1 MAEGG
6 VDAAA
11 LAAQLAAAEAE
22 TRAVRDKLHNA
33 VRKGKGIDAEK
44 RALAKE
50 VDALRL
56 RLDAADTSTAAAVAE
71 AAAEHEAA
79 QRATLEATVRE
90 ASTQV
95 RDREITCVCVSTLVK
110 PSSIRPYAPA
120 KCPSAMI
127 GHRKRTAFLCWEG

>member
-50 VDALRL
+50 VDALRT
-56 RLDAADTSTAAAVAE
+56 RLDAADSSTAAALAE

-79 QRATLEATVRE
+79 QRATLEAAVRE

-95 RDREITCVCVSTLVK
+95 RGREITCVCASTLVR
-110 PSSIRPYAPA
+110 PSSSR
-120 KCPSAMI
+120 
-127 GHRKRTAFLCWEG
+127 F